1 MALVCSIS
9 GYPPEDPVIS
19 RDGYIFER
27 RLIEKVISD
36 TGLCPITHTALSIA
50 DLRPVVSTASVSA
63 MSVDSTSL
71 PSLIHSFEKEW
82 DRVLVESFELKAQLS
97 SAQEDLAKA
106 LYEQEASHR
115 LVADLQ
121 RERDQAFAEIS
132 RLQEELAQMHSV
144 SGK

>member
-36 TGLCPITHTALSIA
+36 TGVCPVTRTPLSIQ
-50 DLRPVVSTASVSA
+50 DLRPVIANSA
-63 MSVDSTSL
+63 INTIPVDATSL
-71 PSLIHSFEKEW
+71 PSLIRSFESEW
-82 DRVLVESFELKAQLS
+82 SKALVESFELKSQLF

-106 LYEQEASHR
+106 LYEQEASTR

-121 RERDQAFAEIS
+121 RERDQALVEIA
-132 RLQEELAQMHSV
+132 RLQEELAQMHFS
-144 SGK
+144 SEQ